1 MQVLKRFKKVVLKD
15 FIPQE
20 FDHLNLHGSI
30 VARSWR
36 YGVRVQAWPTASGA
50 GAASGAGDV
59 GVRAQACPAASGVGG
74 GDQDNKEEE
83 EVKEEQEEEEGGF
96 TLLLKPRGPHLAGG
110 EIYENVRNV
119 RKC

>member
-1 MQVLKRFKKVVLKD
+1 
-15 FIPQE
+15 
-20 FDHLNLHGSI
+20 
-30 VARSWR
+30 
-36 YGVRVQAWPTASGA
+36 
-50 GAASGAGDV
+50 V

-83 EVKEEQEEEEGGF
+83 EVKEEQEEGEGGF

-119 RKC
+119 CKC